1 MERGLLWLPLLLVFF
16 GLAWSGWNEYQ
27 KVEAYKRWAEQFE
40 RHKYDIYA
48 VLGQK
53 GDRLTWGKPTRKDP
67 QNVQSVDFQDIERIR
82 FRIDSKFYDAKD
94 SEFPL
99 NAKKISLEIVLK
111 TGEMPSIRFT
121 DIDIAAGWYRFLSDR
136 LENIQNPK
144 PKNDDPIL

>member
-1 MERGLLWLPLLLVFF
+1 MERGLLWLPLLVVFF

-27 KVEAYKRWAEQFE
+27 KIESYKRWAEQFE

-67 QNVQSVDFQDIERIR
+67 LDLQTVTFQDIARIR
-82 FRIDSKFYDAKD
+82 FRIDSKFFDEKDA
-94 SEFPL
+94 EFPT
-99 NAKKISLEIVLK
+99 NAKRISLELVLK

-121 DIDIAAGWYRFLSDR
+121 DVGIASNWYRFLSDR
-136 LENIQNPK
+136 LETQVK
-144 PKNDDPIL
+144 